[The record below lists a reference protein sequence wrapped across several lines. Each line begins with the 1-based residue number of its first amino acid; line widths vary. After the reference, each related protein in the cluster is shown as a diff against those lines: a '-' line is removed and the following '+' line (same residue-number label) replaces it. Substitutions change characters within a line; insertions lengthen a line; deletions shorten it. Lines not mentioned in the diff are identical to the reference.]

1 MELSTQKEV
10 KKNEPITLILLYPVA
25 LLLICVLLNLFVFG
39 VNPAFVAL
47 PSIDSIRALVVAVI
61 LLITNHT
68 WLMTTTE
75 LTRVRFKMFA
85 TPEEW
90 IASGTN
96 RKNVSE
102 EGTYEL
108 ERHHNTHRN
117 TTENTVYYVLLSI
130 IIIFV
135 SPTTLSAQVWLIVF
149 PVARI
154 GYTYSYLKG
163 NDNARGLF
171 MSLCLLSMYGMAS
184 YLFLSLFV

>member
-1 MELSTQKEV
+1 M
-10 KKNEPITLILLYPVA
+10 
-25 LLLICVLLNLFVFG
+25 FG

-61 LLITNHT
+61 LLITNPT
-68 WLMTTTE
+68 WLMPTTE